1 MEFVTHR
8 REDGTFQPLKEHIEN
23 VGERAAQFAAAFDA
37 AEHGREAGLL
47 HDIGKYSSKGQKRQ
61 RDPEH
66 TAKVDH
72 SSAGAQEA
80 FRRKDPMAAFAVA
93 GHHGGLPDFGSRGDT
108 DGGTLCSRLN
118 KPLTGGDDPSAWKQE
133 IVLPS
138 SIPMPSWAV
147 NCQEGRVQALY
158 TRMLFSCLVDA
169 DFLDTEAALQG
180 RQPRGGY
187 ASLEELLQK
196 LQSHVAPWL
205 KEPKNELC
213 AKRSDILRRCLQG
226 GEEEKGLFTLTVPTG
241 GGKTVSS
248 LAFALT
254 HAVRH
259 GMKRVVYVIPYT
271 SIIEQN
277 AKVFA
282 EILGPENVLEHHS
295 QTELADEKG
304 DSETLEA
311 RRRRLA
317 CENWDAPVIVT
328 TAVQFFE
335 SLYAAKTSRCR
346 KLHNLAGS
354 VVIFDE
360 AQTLPVPFLK
370 PCISAIGE
378 LVRHYG
384 ATAVLCT
391 ATQPELGR
399 LFNELAPELSI
410 REIVPEPDELF
421 EFFRRVSFQR
431 EGQLSNEELAAR
443 LTETEQV
450 LCIVN
455 TRKRAREIFQL
466 LPEEG
471 RFHLSTLMTPQDRKR
486 VLDAVRER
494 LKERKPCRVV
504 STSLVEAGVDVDFP
518 AVWREVAGLDSI
530 LQAAG
535 RCNREGKRPAAESI
549 VHIFHADGNIPRM
562 LKLNVAA
569 AESVLADYE
578 DVNTRPAI
586 QAYFQQLLWAKGD
599 AALDEKRILESES
612 KFRFRQTDKDFH
624 LIDEN
629 TVTVYIPSKADP
641 KDIQALRDKQFSKG
655 LLRRLS
661 QSAVNLYKTEF
672 QKLMENGALEMFAE
686 DGYAILLNGKLY
698 SDECG
703 LEICPEGDECF
714 FA

>member
-93 GHHGGLPDFGSRGDT
+93 GHHGGLPDRGGKSAAD
-108 DGGTLCSRLN
+108 DGTLFARLN
-118 KPLTGGDDPSAWKQE
+118 KTLSGGDDPSAWKQE
-133 IVLPS
+133 IVLNGAPS
-138 SIPMPSWAV
+138 MPEWAEK
-147 NCQEGRVQALY
+147 CRDGRVQAMY

-169 DFLDTEAALQG
+169 DFLDTENALQG
-180 RQPRGGY
+180 PQPRGGY
-187 ASLEELLQK
+187 APLEALWEK
-196 LQSHVAPWL
+196 LQGRVAPWL
-205 KEPKNELC
+205 KEPKTELC
-213 AKRSDILRRCLQG
+213 AKRNDILRRCLQG

-248 LAFALT
+248 LAFALS

-259 GMKRVVYVIPYT
+259 GMERIIYVIPYT

-282 EILGPENVLEHHS
+282 EILGEENVLEHHS
-295 QTELADEKG
+295 QTELADETG
-304 DSETLEA
+304 DAETPEA

-370 PCISAIGE
+370 PCVSAIGE

-384 ATAVLCT
+384 TTAILCT

-410 REIVPEPDELF
+410 LEIAPEPDELF

-431 EGQLSNEELAAR
+431 EGQLANEELAAR
-443 LTETEQV
+443 MTETEQV

-549 VHIFHADGNIPRM
+549 VHIFHADGRIPRM

-586 QAYFQQLLWAKGD
+586 HAYFQQLLWAKGD

-686 DGYAILLNGKLY
+686 DGYAILLNPNMY

>member
-93 GHHGGLPDFGSRGDT
+93 GHHGGLPDMGGKSAAD
-108 DGGTLCSRLN
+108 DGTLFARLN
-118 KPLTGGDDPSAWKQE
+118 KTLSGGDDPSAWKQE
-133 IVLPS
+133 IVLNGAPS
-138 SIPMPSWAV
+138 MPEWAEK
-147 NCQEGRVQALY
+147 CRDGRVQALY

-169 DFLDTEAALQG
+169 DFLDTENALQG
-180 RQPRGGY
+180 PQPRGGY
-187 ASLEELLQK
+187 APLAALWEK
-196 LQSHVAPWL
+196 LQGHVAPWL
-205 KEPKNELC
+205 KEPKTELC
-213 AKRSDILRRCLQG
+213 AKRNDILRRCLQG

-304 DSETLEA
+304 DSETPDA

-335 SLYAAKTSRCR
+335 SLYASKTSRCR
-346 KLHNLAGS
+346 KLHHLANS
-354 VVIFDE
+354 VMIFDE

-378 LVRHYG
+378 LVRHYS
-384 ATAVLCT
+384 ATAILCT

-410 REIVPEPDELF
+410 QEIAPEPDELF

-431 EGQLSNEELAAR
+431 EEKLSNEELAAR

-535 RCNREGKRPAAESI
+535 RCNREGKKSAAESI

-599 AALDEKRILESES
+599 AALDEKNILQSES
-612 KFRFRQTDKDFH
+612 SFTFRKTAERFH
-624 LIDEN
+624 LIDAN
-629 TVTVYIPSKADP
+629 TVTIYIPAKADAA
-641 KDIQALRDKQFSKG
+641 DIQALRDGQFSKA

-661 QSAVNLYKTEF
+661 KGAVNLYAQECS
-672 QKLMENGALEMFAE
+672 KLADGGAVELHAD
-686 DGYAILLNGKLY
+686 DGYAILLNEKLY

-703 LEICPEGDECF
+703 LEISSEGGEGF

>member
-147 NCQEGRVQALY
+147 NCQEGRVQAMY

-169 DFLDTEAALQG
+169 DFLDTENALQG
-180 RQPRGGY
+180 PQPRGGY
-187 ASLEELLQK
+187 APLAALWEK
-196 LQSHVAPWL
+196 LQGRVASWL
-205 KEPKNELC
+205 KEPKTELC
-213 AKRSDILRRCLQG
+213 AKRNDILRRCLQG

-248 LAFALT
+248 LAFALS

-259 GMKRVVYVIPYT
+259 GMERIIYVIPYT

-304 DSETLEA
+304 DSETPDA

-378 LVRHYG
+378 LVRHYS
-384 ATAVLCT
+384 ATAILCT

-421 EFFRRVSFQR
+421 EFFRRVSFQQ
-431 EGQLSNEELAAR
+431 EGQLANEELAAR
-443 LTETEQV
+443 MTETEQV

-549 VHIFHADGNIPRM
+549 VHIFHADGRIPRM

-586 QAYFQQLLWAKGD
+586 HAYFQTLLWAKGD
-599 AALDEKRILESES
+599 AALDEKNILQSES
-612 KFRFRQTDKDFH
+612 SFTFRETAERFH
-624 LIDEN
+624 LIDAN
-629 TVTVYIPSKADP
+629 TVTIYIPAKADAA
-641 KDIQALRDKQFSKG
+641 DIQALRDGQFSKA

-661 QSAVNLYKTEF
+661 RGAVNLYAQECS
-672 QKLMENGALEMFAE
+672 KLAE
-686 DGYAILLNGKLY
+686 GGVVELHTDDGYAILLNGKLY

>member
-23 VGERAAQFAAAFDA
+23 VGERAAQFAAAFGA
-37 AEHGREAGLL
+37 EEHGREAGLL

-80 FRRKDPMAAFAVA
+80 RRRGDPMAAFAVA
-93 GHHGGLPDFGSRGDT
+93 GHHGGLPDRGGKSAAD
-108 DGGTLCSRLN
+108 DGTLFARLN
-118 KPLTGGDDPSAWKQE
+118 KTLSGGDNPSAWKQE

-205 KEPKNELC
+205 KKPKNELC
-213 AKRSDILRRCLQG
+213 AKRSAILQSCLQG
-226 GEEEKGLFTLTVPTG
+226 GEREEGLYTLTVPTG

-370 PCISAIGE
+370 PCVSAIGE

-384 ATAVLCT
+384 VTAVLCT

-410 REIVPEPDELF
+410 REIAPEPDELF

-535 RCNREGKRPAAESI
+535 RCNREGKKSAAESS

-586 QAYFQQLLWAKGD
+586 HAYFQTLLWAKGD

-612 KFRFRQTDKDFH
+612 AFMFRNTAEKFH
-624 LIDEN
+624 LIDKK
-629 TVTVYIPSKADP
+629 TLTIYIPSKADSG
-641 KDIQALRDKQFSKG
+641 DIQALRDKQFSKG

-661 QSAVNLYKTEF
+661 QSAVNLYDTEC
-672 QKLMENGALEMFAE
+672 QKLMENGALEMDAE
-686 DGYAILLNGKLY
+686 DGYAILLNPNMY

>member
-23 VGERAAQFAAAFDA
+23 VGERAAQFAAAFGA
-37 AEHGREAGLL
+37 EEHGRQAGLF
-47 HDIGKYSSKGQKRQ
+47 HDIGKYSPKGQKRQ

-80 FRRKDPMAAFAVA
+80 RRRGDPMAAFAVA

-133 IVLPS
+133 IVLNGAPS
-138 SIPMPSWAV
+138 MPEWAEK
-147 NCQEGRVQALY
+147 CRDGRVQAMY

-169 DFLDTEAALQG
+169 DFLDTENALQG
-180 RQPRGGY
+180 PQPRGGY
-187 ASLEELLQK
+187 APLAALWEK
-196 LQSHVAPWL
+196 LQGHVAPWL
-205 KEPKNELC
+205 KEPKTELC
-213 AKRSDILRRCLQG
+213 AKRNDILRRCLQG

-248 LAFALT
+248 LAFALS

-259 GMKRVVYVIPYT
+259 GMERIIYVIPYT

-282 EILGPENVLEHHS
+282 EILGEENVLEHHS
-295 QTELADEKG
+295 QTELADETG
-304 DSETLEA
+304 DAETPEA

-335 SLYAAKTSRCR
+335 SLYASKTSRCR
-346 KLHNLAGS
+346 KLHHLANS
-354 VVIFDE
+354 VMIFDE

-378 LVRHYG
+378 LVRHYS
-384 ATAVLCT
+384 ATAILCT

-410 REIVPEPDELF
+410 QEIAPEPDELF

-431 EGQLSNEELAAR
+431 EEKLSNEELAAR

-504 STSLVEAGVDVDFP
+504 ATSLVEAGVDVDFP

-535 RCNREGKRPAAESI
+535 RCNREGKKSAAESI
-549 VHIFHADGNIPRM
+549 VHIFHADGRIPRM

-569 AESVLADYE
+569 AESVLVDYE

-586 QAYFQQLLWAKGD
+586 HAYFQTLLWAKGD
-599 AALDEKRILESES
+599 AALDEKNILQSES
-612 KFRFRQTDKDFH
+612 SFAFRRTAEQFH
-624 LIDEN
+624 LIDAN
-629 TVTVYIPSKADP
+629 TVTIYIPAKADAA
-641 KDIQALRDKQFSKG
+641 DIQALRDGQFSKA

-661 QSAVNLYKTEF
+661 RGAVNLYAQECS
-672 QKLMENGALEMFAE
+672 KLAEGGAVELHAD
-686 DGYAILLNGKLY
+686 DGYAILLNEKLY

-703 LEICPEGDECF
+703 LEISSEGGEGF

>member
-66 TAKVDH
+66 TSKVDH

-180 RQPRGGY
+180 QQPRSGY

-205 KEPKNELC
+205 KKPKNELC
-213 AKRSDILRRCLQG
+213 AKRSTILRSCLQG
-226 GEEEKGLFTLTVPTG
+226 GEREKGLYTLTVPTG

-259 GMKRVVYVIPYT
+259 DMKRVVYVIPYT

-370 PCISAIGE
+370 PCVSAIGE

-384 ATAVLCT
+384 VTAVLCT

-410 REIVPEPDELF
+410 REIAPEPDELF

-431 EGQLSNEELAAR
+431 DGQLSNEELAAR

-494 LKERKPCRVV
+494 LKESKPCRVV

-518 AVWREVAGLDSI
+518 TVWREVAGLDSI

-549 VHIFHADGNIPRM
+549 VHIFHADGRIPRM

-586 QAYFQQLLWAKGD
+586 HAYFQTLLWAKGD

-629 TVTVYIPSKADP
+629 TVTVYIPSKADSG
-641 KDIQALRDKQFSKG
+641 DIQALRDKQFSKG

-661 QSAVNLYKTEF
+661 QSAVNLYDTEC
-672 QKLMENGALEMFAE
+672 QKLMENGALEMDTE
-686 DGYAILLNGKLY
+686 DGYAILLNPKMY

>member
-1 MEFVTHR
+1 M
-8 REDGTFQPLKEHIEN
+8 
-23 VGERAAQFAAAFDA
+23 
-37 AEHGREAGLL
+37 
-47 HDIGKYSSKGQKRQ
+47 
-61 RDPEH
+61 
-66 TAKVDH
+66 
-72 SSAGAQEA
+72 
-80 FRRKDPMAAFAVA
+80 
-93 GHHGGLPDFGSRGDT
+93 
-108 DGGTLCSRLN
+108 
-118 KPLTGGDDPSAWKQE
+118 
-133 IVLPS
+133 
-138 SIPMPSWAV
+138 
-147 NCQEGRVQALY
+147 
-158 TRMLFSCLVDA
+158 
-169 DFLDTEAALQG
+169 
-180 RQPRGGY
+180 
-187 ASLEELLQK
+187 
-196 LQSHVAPWL
+196 
-205 KEPKNELC
+205 
-213 AKRSDILRRCLQG
+213 
-226 GEEEKGLFTLTVPTG
+226 
-241 GGKTVSS
+241 
-248 LAFALT
+248 T

-304 DSETLEA
+304 DSETPDA

-370 PCISAIGE
+370 PCVSAIGE

-384 ATAVLCT
+384 VTAVLCT

-410 REIVPEPDELF
+410 REIAPEPDELF
-421 EFFRRVSFQR
+421 EFFRRVSFQQ
-431 EGQLSNEELAAR
+431 EGELTNEELAAR
-443 LTETEQV
+443 LTETEQA

-549 VHIFHADGNIPRM
+549 VHIFHADGRIPRM

-586 QAYFQQLLWAKGD
+586 HAYFQTLLWAKGD
-599 AALDEKRILESES
+599 AALDEKNILQSES
-612 KFRFRQTDKDFH
+612 SFTFRETAERFH
-624 LIDEN
+624 LIDAN
-629 TVTVYIPSKADP
+629 TVTIYIPAKADAA
-641 KDIQALRDKQFSKG
+641 DIQALRDGQFGKA

-661 QSAVNLYKTEF
+661 RGAVNLYAQECS
-672 QKLMENGALEMFAE
+672 KLAE
-686 DGYAILLNGKLY
+686 GGVVELHADDGYAILLNEKLY

-703 LEICPEGDECF
+703 LEISSEGGEGF

>member
-23 VGERAAQFAAAFDA
+23 VGERAAQFAAAFGA
-37 AEHGREAGLL
+37 AEHGRQAGLL
-47 HDIGKYSSKGQKRQ
+47 HDIGKYSPKGQKRQ

-93 GHHGGLPDFGSRGDT
+93 GHHGGMPDRGGKSAAD
-108 DGGTLCSRLN
+108 DGTLFARLN
-118 KPLTGGDDPSAWKQE
+118 KTLSGGDDPSAWKQE
-133 IVLPS
+133 IVLNGAPS
-138 SIPMPSWAV
+138 MPEWAEK
-147 NCQEGRVQALY
+147 CRDGRVQAMY

-169 DFLDTEAALQG
+169 DFLDTENALQG
-180 RQPRGGY
+180 PQPRGGY

-304 DSETLEA
+304 DSETPDA

-335 SLYAAKTSRCR
+335 SLYASKTSRCR
-346 KLHNLAGS
+346 KLHHLANS
-354 VVIFDE
+354 VMIFDE
-360 AQTLPVPFLK
+360 AQTLPVPYLK

-384 ATAVLCT
+384 ATVVLCT

-410 REIVPEPDELF
+410 REIAPEPDELF
-421 EFFRRVSFQR
+421 EFFRRVSFQQ

-455 TRKRAREIFQL
+455 TRKRAREVFQL

-486 VLDAVRER
+486 VLAVIKKR
-494 LKERKPCRVV
+494 LEDEKTCRVV
-504 STSLVEAGVDVDFP
+504 ATSLVEAGVDVDFP
-518 AVWREVAGLDSI
+518 TVWREVAGLDSI

-535 RCNREGKRPAAESI
+535 RCNREGKRPAAESR

-586 QAYFQQLLWAKGD
+586 HAYFQTLLWAKGD
-599 AALDEKRILESES
+599 AALDEKNILQSES
-612 KFRFRQTDKDFH
+612 SFAFRRTAEQFH
-624 LIDEN
+624 LIDAN
-629 TVTVYIPSKADP
+629 TVTIYIPAKADAA
-641 KDIQALRDKQFSKG
+641 DIQALRDGQFSKA

-661 QSAVNLYKTEF
+661 RGAVNLYAQECS
-672 QKLMENGALEMFAE
+672 KLAEGGAVELHAD
-686 DGYAILLNGKLY
+686 DGYAILLNEKLY

-703 LEICPEGDECF
+703 LEISSEGGEGF

>member
-1 MEFVTHR
+1 M
-8 REDGTFQPLKEHIEN
+8 
-23 VGERAAQFAAAFDA
+23 
-37 AEHGREAGLL
+37 
-47 HDIGKYSSKGQKRQ
+47 GKYSQNGQKRQ

-93 GHHGGLPDFGSRGDT
+93 GHHGGLPNMGGKGDLDT
-108 DGGTLCSRLN
+108 GTLMARLH
-118 KPLTGGDDPSAWKQE
+118 KPLTGGDDPSAWKRE
-133 IVLPS
+133 IVLPDRIS
-138 SIPMPSWAV
+138 MPQWAV
-147 NCQEGRVQALY
+147 QCREGRVQALY

-169 DFLDTEAALQG
+169 DFLDTETALQG
-180 RQPRGGY
+180 QQPRGGY
-187 ASLEELLQK
+187 ASLGELLQK

-205 KEPKNELC
+205 KKPKNELC
-213 AKRSDILRRCLQG
+213 AKRSAILRSCLQG
-226 GEEEKGLFTLTVPTG
+226 GEREKGLYTLTVPTG

-254 HAVRH
+254 HAVCH

-282 EILGPENVLEHHS
+282 EILGEENVLEHHS

-304 DSETLEA
+304 DSETPDA

-335 SLYAAKTSRCR
+335 SLYASKTSRCR
-346 KLHNLAGS
+346 KLHHLANS
-354 VVIFDE
+354 VMIFDE

-384 ATAVLCT
+384 ATVVLCT

-410 REIVPEPDELF
+410 REIAPEPDELF

-549 VHIFHADGNIPRM
+549 VHIFHADGRIPRM

-586 QAYFQQLLWAKGD
+586 HAYFQTLLWAKGD
-599 AALDEKRILESES
+599 AALDEKNILQSES
-612 KFRFRQTDKDFH
+612 AFTFRNTAEKFH

-629 TVTVYIPSKADP
+629 TITVYIPSKADSG
-641 KDIQALRDKQFSKG
+641 DIQALRDKQFSKG

-661 QSAVNLYKTEF
+661 QSAVNLYDTEC

-686 DGYAILLNGKLY
+686 DGYAILLNPNMY

>member
-8 REDGTFQPLKEHIEN
+8 REDGTFQPLQEHIEN
-23 VGERAAQFAAAFDA
+23 VGERAAQFAAAFGA

-93 GHHGGLPDFGSRGDT
+93 GHHGGLPDMGGKSAAD
-108 DGGTLCSRLN
+108 DGTLFARLN
-118 KPLTGGDDPSAWKQE
+118 KTLSGGDDPSAWKQE
-133 IVLPS
+133 IVLNGAPS
-138 SIPMPSWAV
+138 MPEWAEK
-147 NCQEGRVQALY
+147 CRDGRVQALY

-169 DFLDTEAALQG
+169 DFLDTENALQG
-180 RQPRGGY
+180 PQPRGGY
-187 ASLEELLQK
+187 APLAALWEK
-196 LQSHVAPWL
+196 LQGHVAPWL
-205 KEPKNELC
+205 KEPKTELC
-213 AKRSDILRRCLQG
+213 AKRNDILRRCLQG

-248 LAFALT
+248 LAFALS

-259 GMKRVVYVIPYT
+259 GMERIIYVIPYT

-282 EILGPENVLEHHS
+282 EILGEENVLEHHS
-295 QTELADEKG
+295 QTELADETG
-304 DSETLEA
+304 DAETPEA

-335 SLYAAKTSRCR
+335 SLYASKTSRCR
-346 KLHNLAGS
+346 KLHHLANS
-354 VVIFDE
+354 VMIFDE

-384 ATAVLCT
+384 ATVVLCT

-410 REIVPEPDELF
+410 REIAPEPDELF

-535 RCNREGKRPAAESI
+535 RCNREGKKSAAESI
-549 VHIFHADGNIPRM
+549 VHIFHADGRIPRM

-586 QAYFQQLLWAKGD
+586 HAYFQTLLWAKGD
-599 AALDEKRILESES
+599 AALDEKNILQSES
-612 KFRFRQTDKDFH
+612 SFTFRETAERFH
-624 LIDEN
+624 LIDAN
-629 TVTVYIPSKADP
+629 TVTIYIPAKADAA
-641 KDIQALRDKQFSKG
+641 DIQALRDGQFSRA

-661 QSAVNLYKTEF
+661 KGAVNLYDTECS
-672 QKLMENGALEMFAE
+672 KLAEGGVLELHTD

>member
-37 AEHGREAGLL
+37 VEHGREAGLL

-93 GHHGGLPDFGSRGDT
+93 GHHGGLPDRGGKSAAD
-108 DGGTLCSRLN
+108 DGTLFARLN
-118 KPLTGGDDPSAWKQE
+118 KTLSGGDDPSAWKQE
-133 IVLPS
+133 IVLNGAPS
-138 SIPMPSWAV
+138 MPEWAEK
-147 NCQEGRVQALY
+147 CRDGRVQALY

-196 LQSHVAPWL
+196 LQSDVAPWL
-205 KEPKNELC
+205 KEPKTELC
-213 AKRSDILRRCLQG
+213 AKRSAILQSCLQG
-226 GEEEKGLFTLTVPTG
+226 GEREEGLYTLTVPTG

-259 GMKRVVYVIPYT
+259 DMKRVVYVIPYT

-277 AKVFA
+277 AKGFA

-304 DSETLEA
+304 DSETPEA

-335 SLYAAKTSRCR
+335 SLYASKTSRCR
-346 KLHNLAGS
+346 KLHNLADS

-370 PCISAIGE
+370 PCVSAIGE

-384 ATAVLCT
+384 TTAILCT

-410 REIVPEPDELF
+410 REIAPKPDELF
-421 EFFRRVSFQR
+421 DFFRRVSFQQ
-431 EGQLSNEELAAR
+431 EGQLANEELAAR
-443 LTETEQV
+443 MTETERV

-549 VHIFHADGNIPRM
+549 VHIFHADGRIPRM

-586 QAYFQQLLWAKGD
+586 HAYFQQLLWAKGD
-599 AALDEKRILESES
+599 AALDEKNILQSES
-612 KFRFRQTDKDFH
+612 SFTFRETAERFH
-624 LIDEN
+624 LIDAN
-629 TVTVYIPSKADP
+629 TVTIYIPAKADAA
-641 KDIQALRDKQFSKG
+641 DIQALRDGQFSKA

-661 QSAVNLYKTEF
+661 KGAVNLYDTECS
-672 QKLMENGALEMFAE
+672 KLAEGGALELHTD

>member
-37 AEHGREAGLL
+37 AEHGRQAGLL

-93 GHHGGLPDFGSRGDT
+93 GHHGGLPDMGGKSAAD
-108 DGGTLCSRLN
+108 DGTLFARLN
-118 KPLTGGDDPSAWKQE
+118 KTLSGGDDPSAWKQE

-248 LAFALT
+248 LAFALS

-259 GMKRVVYVIPYT
+259 GMERSIYVIPYT

-282 EILGPENVLEHHS
+282 EILGEENVLEHHS

-304 DSETLEA
+304 DAETPEA

-335 SLYAAKTSRCR
+335 SLYASKTSRCR
-346 KLHNLAGS
+346 KLHNLADS

-360 AQTLPVPFLK
+360 VQTLPVPFLK

-384 ATAVLCT
+384 ATAILCT

-410 REIVPEPDELF
+410 REIAPEPDELF

-431 EGQLSNEELAAR
+431 EEKLSNEELAAR

-549 VHIFHADGNIPRM
+549 VHIFHADGRIPRM

-586 QAYFQQLLWAKGD
+586 HAYFQTLLWAKGD

-612 KFRFRQTDKDFH
+612 AFTFRNTAEKFH

-629 TVTVYIPSKADP
+629 TVTVYIPSKADSG
-641 KDIQALRDKQFSKG
+641 DIQALRDKQFSKG

-661 QSAVNLYKTEF
+661 QSAVNLYDTEC
-672 QKLMENGALEMFAE
+672 QKLMENGALEMDIE
-686 DGYAILLNGKLY
+686 DGYAILLNPNMY

>member
-80 FRRKDPMAAFAVA
+80 FRRKDPMAAFAVE

-169 DFLDTEAALQG
+169 DFLDTENALQG
-180 RQPRGGY
+180 PQPRGGY
-187 ASLEELLQK
+187 APLEALWEK
-196 LQSHVAPWL
+196 LQGRVAPWL
-205 KEPKNELC
+205 KEPKTELC
-213 AKRSDILRRCLQG
+213 AKRNDILRRCLQG
-226 GEEEKGLFTLTVPTG
+226 GEAEKGLFTLTVPTG

-295 QTELADEKG
+295 QTELADETG
-304 DSETLEA
+304 DSETPEA

-346 KLHNLAGS
+346 KLHNLADG

-384 ATAVLCT
+384 VTAVLCT

-410 REIVPEPDELF
+410 REIAPEPDELF

-549 VHIFHADGNIPRM
+549 VHIFHADGRIPRM

-586 QAYFQQLLWAKGD
+586 QAYFQTLLWAKGD
-599 AALDEKRILESES
+599 AALDEKNILQSES
-612 KFRFRQTDKDFH
+612 SFAFRRTAEQFH
-624 LIDEN
+624 LINEN
-629 TVTVYIPSKADP
+629 TTTVYIPAKADA
-641 KDIQALRDKQFSKG
+641 KDIQTLRDGQFSRA

-661 QSAVNLYKTEF
+661 KGAVNLYAQECS
-672 QKLMENGALEMFAE
+672 KLAEGGAVELHAD
-686 DGYAILLNGKLY
+686 DGYAILLNEKLY

-703 LEICPEGDECF
+703 LKICPEGDECF

>member
-93 GHHGGLPDFGSRGDT
+93 GHHGGLPDMGGKSAAD
-108 DGGTLCSRLN
+108 DGTLFARLN
-118 KPLTGGDDPSAWKQE
+118 KTLSGGDDPSAWKQE
-133 IVLPS
+133 IVLNGAPS
-138 SIPMPSWAV
+138 MPEWAEK
-147 NCQEGRVQALY
+147 CRDGRVQAMY

-180 RQPRGGY
+180 PQPRGGY
-187 ASLEELLQK
+187 APLEALWEK
-196 LQSHVAPWL
+196 LQGHVAPWL
-205 KEPKNELC
+205 KEPKTELC
-213 AKRSDILRRCLQG
+213 AKRNDILRRCLQG
-226 GEEEKGLFTLTVPTG
+226 GEAEKGLFTLTVPTG

-248 LAFALT
+248 LAFALS

-259 GMKRVVYVIPYT
+259 GMERIIYVIPYT

-282 EILGPENVLEHHS
+282 EILGEENVLEHHS
-295 QTELADEKG
+295 QTELADETG
-304 DSETLEA
+304 DAETPEA

-335 SLYAAKTSRCR
+335 SLYASKTSRCR
-346 KLHNLAGS
+346 KLHNLADS

-360 AQTLPVPFLK
+360 VQTLPVPFLK

-384 ATAVLCT
+384 ATAILCT

-410 REIVPEPDELF
+410 REIAPEPDELF

-431 EGQLSNEELAAR
+431 EGQLSNEELTAR

-486 VLDAVRER
+486 VLAVIKKR
-494 LKERKPCRVV
+494 LEDEKTCRVV
-504 STSLVEAGVDVDFP
+504 ATSLVEAGVDVDFP

-535 RCNREGKRPAAESI
+535 RCNREGKKSAAESI

-586 QAYFQQLLWAKGD
+586 HAYFHTLLWAKGD
-599 AALDEKRILESES
+599 AALDEKNILQSES
-612 KFRFRQTDKDFH
+612 SFAFRRTAEQFH
-624 LIDEN
+624 LINEN
-629 TVTVYIPSKADP
+629 TTTVYIPAKADA
-641 KDIQALRDKQFSKG
+641 KDIQTLRDGQFSRA

-661 QSAVNLYKTEF
+661 KGAVNLYAQECS
-672 QKLMENGALEMFAE
+672 KLAEGGAVELHAD
-686 DGYAILLNGKLY
+686 DGYAILLNEKLY

-703 LEICPEGDECF
+703 LEISSEGGEGF

>member
-93 GHHGGLPDFGSRGDT
+93 GHHGGLPDMGGKSAAD
-108 DGGTLCSRLN
+108 DGTLFARLN
-118 KPLTGGDDPSAWKQE
+118 KTLSGGDDPSAWKQE
-133 IVLPS
+133 IVLNGAPS
-138 SIPMPSWAV
+138 MPEWAEK
-147 NCQEGRVQALY
+147 CRDGRVQAMY

-180 RQPRGGY
+180 PQPRGGY
-187 ASLEELLQK
+187 APLEALWEK
-196 LQSHVAPWL
+196 LQGHVAPWL
-205 KEPKNELC
+205 KEPKTELC
-213 AKRSDILRRCLQG
+213 AKRNDILRRCLQG
-226 GEEEKGLFTLTVPTG
+226 GEAEKGLFTLTVPTG

-248 LAFALT
+248 LAFALS

-259 GMKRVVYVIPYT
+259 GMERIIYVIPYT

-282 EILGPENVLEHHS
+282 EILGEENVLEHHS
-295 QTELADEKG
+295 QTELADETG
-304 DSETLEA
+304 DAETPEA

-335 SLYAAKTSRCR
+335 SLYASKTSRCR
-346 KLHNLAGS
+346 KLHNLADS

-360 AQTLPVPFLK
+360 VQTLPVPFLK

-384 ATAVLCT
+384 ATAILCT

-410 REIVPEPDELF
+410 REIAPEPDELF

-431 EGQLSNEELAAR
+431 EGQLSNEELTAR

-486 VLDAVRER
+486 VLAVIKKR
-494 LKERKPCRVV
+494 LEDEKTCRVV
-504 STSLVEAGVDVDFP
+504 ATSLVEAGVDVDFP

-535 RCNREGKRPAAESI
+535 RCNREGKKSAAESI

-586 QAYFQQLLWAKGD
+586 HAYFHTLLWAKGD
-599 AALDEKRILESES
+599 AALDEKNILQSES
-612 KFRFRQTDKDFH
+612 SFAFRRTAEQFH
-624 LIDEN
+624 LINEN
-629 TVTVYIPSKADP
+629 TTTVYIPAKADA
-641 KDIQALRDKQFSKG
+641 KDIQTLRDGQFSRA

-661 QSAVNLYKTEF
+661 KGAVNLYAQECS
-672 QKLMENGALEMFAE
+672 KLAEGGAVELHAD
-686 DGYAILLNGKLY
+686 DGYAILLNEKLY

-703 LEICPEGDECF
+703 LEIGSEGGEGF

>member
-8 REDGTFQPLKEHIEN
+8 REDGTFQPLQEHIEN
-23 VGERAAQFAAAFDA
+23 VGERAAQFAAAFGA
-37 AEHGREAGLL
+37 AEHGRQAGLL
-47 HDIGKYSSKGQKRQ
+47 HDIGKYSPKGQKRQ

-80 FRRKDPMAAFAVA
+80 RRRGDPMAAFAVA
-93 GHHGGLPDFGSRGDT
+93 GHHGGLPNMGGKGDLDT
-108 DGGTLCSRLN
+108 GTLMARLH
-118 KPLTGGDDPSAWKQE
+118 KPLTGGDDPSAWKRE
-133 IVLPS
+133 IVLPDRIS
-138 SIPMPSWAV
+138 MPQWAV
-147 NCQEGRVQALY
+147 QCREGRVQALY

-180 RQPRGGY
+180 QQPRGGY

-196 LQSHVAPWL
+196 IQAHAAPWL

-213 AKRSDILRRCLQG
+213 AKRSAILRSCLQG
-226 GEEEKGLFTLTVPTG
+226 GEREKGLYTLTVPTG

-254 HAVRH
+254 HAVCH

-304 DSETLEA
+304 DSETPDA

-346 KLHNLAGS
+346 KLHNLADS

-384 ATAVLCT
+384 VTAVLCT

-410 REIVPEPDELF
+410 REIAPEPDELF

-535 RCNREGKRPAAESI
+535 RCNREGKKSAAESS

-586 QAYFQQLLWAKGD
+586 HAYFQTLLWAKGD

-612 KFRFRQTDKDFH
+612 AFTFRNTAEKFH

-629 TVTVYIPSKADP
+629 TITIYIPSKADSG
-641 KDIQALRDKQFSKG
+641 DIQALREKQFSKG

-661 QSAVNLYKTEF
+661 QSAVNLYDTEC
-672 QKLMENGALEMFAE
+672 QKLMENGALEMDTE
-686 DGYAILLNGKLY
+686 DGYAILLNPKMY

>member
-205 KEPKNELC
+205 KKPKNELC
-213 AKRSDILRRCLQG
+213 AKRSAILQSCLQG
-226 GEEEKGLFTLTVPTG
+226 GEREEGLYTLTVPTG

-259 GMKRVVYVIPYT
+259 DMKRVVYVIPYT

-335 SLYAAKTSRCR
+335 SLYASKTSRCR
-346 KLHNLAGS
+346 KLHHLANS
-354 VVIFDE
+354 VMIFDE

-378 LVRHYG
+378 LVRHYS
-384 ATAVLCT
+384 ATAILCT

-410 REIVPEPDELF
+410 REIAPKPDELF
-421 EFFRRVSFQR
+421 DFFRRVSFQQ
-431 EGQLSNEELAAR
+431 EGERTNEELAAR
-443 LTETEQV
+443 LTETEQA

-455 TRKRAREIFQL
+455 TRKRAREVFRL

-549 VHIFHADGNIPRM
+549 VHIFHADGRIPRM

-586 QAYFQQLLWAKGD
+586 HAYFQTLLWAKGD
-599 AALDEKRILESES
+599 AALDEKNILQSES
-612 KFRFRQTDKDFH
+612 SFTFRETAERFH
-624 LIDEN
+624 LIDAN
-629 TVTVYIPSKADP
+629 TVTIYIPAKADAA
-641 KDIQALRDKQFSKG
+641 DIQALRDGQFSKA

-661 QSAVNLYKTEF
+661 KGAVNLYDTECS
-672 QKLMENGALEMFAE
+672 KLAEGGALELHTD

>member
-169 DFLDTEAALQG
+169 DFLDTENALQG
-180 RQPRGGY
+180 PQPRGGY
-187 ASLEELLQK
+187 APLAALWEK
-196 LQSHVAPWL
+196 LQGHVAPWL

-248 LAFALT
+248 LAFALS

-259 GMKRVVYVIPYT
+259 GMERIIYVIPYT

-282 EILGPENVLEHHS
+282 EILGEENVLEHHS

-304 DSETLEA
+304 DSETPDA

-346 KLHNLAGS
+346 KLHNLADG

-378 LVRHYG
+378 LVRHYS

-410 REIVPEPDELF
+410 REIAPEPDELF

-535 RCNREGKRPAAESI
+535 RCNREGKKSAAESI
-549 VHIFHADGNIPRM
+549 VHVFRSDGKIPSM
-562 LKLNVAA
+562 IKTNVAA
-569 AESVLADYE
+569 AESVLHQFE
-578 DVNTRPAI
+578 EINTRPAI
-586 QAYFQQLLWAKGD
+586 HAYFQQLLWAKGD
-599 AALDEKRILESES
+599 AALDEKNILQSES
-612 KFRFRQTDKDFH
+612 AFTFRNTAEKFH

-629 TVTVYIPSKADP
+629 TVTVYIPSKADSG
-641 KDIQALRDKQFSKG
+641 DIQALRDKQFSKG

-661 QSAVNLYKTEF
+661 QSAVNLYDTEC

-686 DGYAILLNGKLY
+686 DGYAILLNPNMY

>member
-72 SSAGAQEA
+72 SSAGAQKA

-93 GHHGGLPDFGSRGDT
+93 GHHGGLPDMGGKSAAD
-108 DGGTLCSRLN
+108 DGTLFARLN
-118 KPLTGGDDPSAWKQE
+118 KTLSGGDDPSAWKQE
-133 IVLPS
+133 IVLNGAPS
-138 SIPMPSWAV
+138 MPEWAEK
-147 NCQEGRVQALY
+147 CRDGRVQAMY

-169 DFLDTEAALQG
+169 DFLDTENALQG
-180 RQPRGGY
+180 PQPRGGY
-187 ASLEELLQK
+187 APLAALWEK
-196 LQSHVAPWL
+196 LQGHVAPWL
-205 KEPKNELC
+205 KEPKTELC
-213 AKRSDILRRCLQG
+213 AKRNDILRRCLQG

-248 LAFALT
+248 LAFALS

-259 GMKRVVYVIPYT
+259 GMERIIYVIPYT

-282 EILGPENVLEHHS
+282 EILGEENVLEHHS
-295 QTELADEKG
+295 QTELADETG
-304 DSETLEA
+304 DAETPEA

-346 KLHNLAGS
+346 KLHHLANS
-354 VVIFDE
+354 VMIFDE

-370 PCISAIGE
+370 PCVSAIGE
-378 LVRHYG
+378 LVRHYS
-384 ATAVLCT
+384 ATVVLCT

-410 REIVPEPDELF
+410 REIAPEPDELF

-586 QAYFQQLLWAKGD
+586 HAYFQTLLWAKGD

-661 QSAVNLYKTEF
+661 QSAVNLYDTEC

-686 DGYAILLNGKLY
+686 DGYAILLNPNMY

>member
-80 FRRKDPMAAFAVA
+80 FRRKDPIAAFAVA

-180 RQPRGGY
+180 PQPRGGY
-187 ASLEELLQK
+187 APLAALWEK
-196 LQSHVAPWL
+196 LQGRVASWL
-205 KEPKNELC
+205 KEPKTELC
-213 AKRSDILRRCLQG
+213 AKRNDILRRCLQG

-248 LAFALT
+248 LAFALS

-259 GMKRVVYVIPYT
+259 GMERIIYVIPYT

-282 EILGPENVLEHHS
+282 EILGEENVLEHHS
-295 QTELADEKG
+295 QTELADETG
-304 DSETLEA
+304 DAETPEA

-346 KLHNLAGS
+346 KLHNLADG

-370 PCISAIGE
+370 PCVSAIGE

-384 ATAVLCT
+384 VTAVLCT

-410 REIVPEPDELF
+410 REIAPEPDELF

-431 EGQLSNEELAAR
+431 EGQLANEELAAR
-443 LTETEQV
+443 MTETEQV

-599 AALDEKRILESES
+599 AALDEKNILQSES
-612 KFRFRQTDKDFH
+612 AFTFRNTAEKFH

-629 TVTVYIPSKADP
+629 TVTVYIPSKADSG
-641 KDIQALRDKQFSKG
+641 DIQALRDKQFSKG

-661 QSAVNLYKTEF
+661 QSAVNLYDTEC

-686 DGYAILLNGKLY
+686 DGYAILLNPNMY

>member
-93 GHHGGLPDFGSRGDT
+93 GHHGGLPNMGGKGDLDT
-108 DGGTLCSRLN
+108 GTLMARLH
-118 KPLTGGDDPSAWKQE
+118 KPLTGGDDPSAWKRE
-133 IVLPS
+133 IVLPDRIS
-138 SIPMPSWAV
+138 MPQWAV
-147 NCQEGRVQALY
+147 QCREGRVQALY

-180 RQPRGGY
+180 QQPRGGY

-196 LQSHVAPWL
+196 IQAHAAPWL

-213 AKRSDILRRCLQG
+213 AKRSAILRSCLQG
-226 GEEEKGLFTLTVPTG
+226 GEREKGLYTLTVPTG

-254 HAVRH
+254 HAVCH

-304 DSETLEA
+304 DSETPDA

-346 KLHNLAGS
+346 KLHHLADS

-384 ATAVLCT
+384 VTAVLCT

-410 REIVPEPDELF
+410 REIAPEPDELF

-535 RCNREGKRPAAESI
+535 RCNREGKKSAAESS

-586 QAYFQQLLWAKGD
+586 HAYFQTLLWAKGD

-612 KFRFRQTDKDFH
+612 AFTFRNTAEKFH

-629 TVTVYIPSKADP
+629 TITIYIPSKADSG
-641 KDIQALRDKQFSKG
+641 DIQALREKQFSKG

-661 QSAVNLYKTEF
+661 QSAVNLYDTEC
-672 QKLMENGALEMFAE
+672 QKLMENGALEMDTE
-686 DGYAILLNGKLY
+686 DGHAILLNPKMY

>member
-37 AEHGREAGLL
+37 AEHGRQLGLL
-47 HDIGKYSSKGQKRQ
+47 HDIGKYSPKGQKRQ

-93 GHHGGLPDFGSRGDT
+93 GHHGGLPDRGGKSAAD
-108 DGGTLCSRLN
+108 DGTLFARLN
-118 KPLTGGDDPSAWKQE
+118 KTLSGGDDPSAWKQE
-133 IVLPS
+133 IVLNGAPS
-138 SIPMPSWAV
+138 MPEWAEK
-147 NCQEGRVQALY
+147 CRDGRVQALY

-196 LQSHVAPWL
+196 LQSDVAPWL
-205 KEPKNELC
+205 KEPKTELC
-213 AKRSDILRRCLQG
+213 AKRSAILQSCLQG
-226 GEEEKGLFTLTVPTG
+226 GEREEGLYTLTVPTG

-259 GMKRVVYVIPYT
+259 DMKRVVYVIPYT

-346 KLHNLAGS
+346 KLHHLAGS

-370 PCISAIGE
+370 PCVSAIGE

-384 ATAVLCT
+384 VTAVLCT

-410 REIVPEPDELF
+410 REIAPEPDELF

-535 RCNREGKRPAAESI
+535 RCNREGKKSAAESR

-586 QAYFQQLLWAKGD
+586 HAYFQTLLWAKGD
-599 AALDEKRILESES
+599 AALDEKNILQSES
-612 KFRFRQTDKDFH
+612 SFTFRETAERFH
-624 LIDEN
+624 LIDAN
-629 TVTVYIPSKADP
+629 TVTIYIPAKADAA
-641 KDIQALRDKQFSKG
+641 DIQALRDGQFSKA

-661 QSAVNLYKTEF
+661 QSAVNLYDTEC

-686 DGYAILLNGKLY
+686 DGYAILLNPNMY

>member
-23 VGERAAQFAAAFDA
+23 VGERAAQFAAAFGA
-37 AEHGREAGLL
+37 AEHGRQAGLL
-47 HDIGKYSSKGQKRQ
+47 HDIGKYSPKGQKRQ

-93 GHHGGLPDFGSRGDT
+93 GHHGGLPDRGGKSAAD
-108 DGGTLCSRLN
+108 DGTLFARLN
-118 KPLTGGDDPSAWKQE
+118 KTLSGGDDPSAWKQE
-133 IVLPS
+133 IVLNGAPS
-138 SIPMPSWAV
+138 MPEWAEK
-147 NCQEGRVQALY
+147 CRDGRVQAMY

-169 DFLDTEAALQG
+169 DFLDTENALQG
-180 RQPRGGY
+180 PQPRGGY

-259 GMKRVVYVIPYT
+259 DMKRVVYVIPYT

-346 KLHNLAGS
+346 KLHNLADG

-370 PCISAIGE
+370 PCVSAIGE

-384 ATAVLCT
+384 VTAVLCT

-410 REIVPEPDELF
+410 REIAPEPDELF

-549 VHIFHADGNIPRM
+549 VHIFHADGRIPRM

-586 QAYFQQLLWAKGD
+586 HAYFQTLLWAKGD

-612 KFRFRQTDKDFH
+612 AFMFRNTAEKFH
-624 LIDEN
+624 LIDKN
-629 TVTVYIPSKADP
+629 TLTIYIPSKADSG
-641 KDIQALRDKQFSKG
+641 DIQALRDKQFSKG

-661 QSAVNLYKTEF
+661 QSAVNLYDTEC
-672 QKLMENGALEMFAE
+672 QKLMENGALEMDAE
-686 DGYAILLNGKLY
+686 DGYAILLNPNMY

>member
-37 AEHGREAGLL
+37 AEHGRETGLL

-93 GHHGGLPDFGSRGDT
+93 GHHGGLPNMGGKGDLDT
-108 DGGTLCSRLN
+108 GTLMARLH
-118 KPLTGGDDPSAWKQE
+118 KPLTGGDDPSAWKRE
-133 IVLPS
+133 IVLPDRIS
-138 SIPMPSWAV
+138 MPQWAV
-147 NCQEGRVQALY
+147 QCREGRVQALY

-205 KEPKNELC
+205 KKPKNELC
-213 AKRSDILRRCLQG
+213 AKRSAILQSCLQG
-226 GEEEKGLFTLTVPTG
+226 GEREEGLYTLTVPTG

-259 GMKRVVYVIPYT
+259 DMKRGVYVIPYT

-370 PCISAIGE
+370 PCVSAIGE

-384 ATAVLCT
+384 VTAVLCT

-410 REIVPEPDELF
+410 REIAPEPDELF

-535 RCNREGKRPAAESI
+535 RCNREGKKSAAESS

-586 QAYFQQLLWAKGD
+586 HAYFQTLLWAKGD

-612 KFRFRQTDKDFH
+612 AFMFRNTAEKFH
-624 LIDEN
+624 LIDKK
-629 TVTVYIPSKADP
+629 TLTIYIPSKADSG
-641 KDIQALRDKQFSKG
+641 DIQALRDKQFSKG

-661 QSAVNLYKTEF
+661 QSAVNLYDTEC
-672 QKLMENGALEMFAE
+672 QKLMENGALEMDAE
-686 DGYAILLNGKLY
+686 DGYAILLNPNMY

>member
-213 AKRSDILRRCLQG
+213 AKRSAILQSCLQG
-226 GEEEKGLFTLTVPTG
+226 GEREEGLYTLTVPTG

-259 GMKRVVYVIPYT
+259 DMKRVVYVIPYT

-282 EILGPENVLEHHS
+282 EILGEENVLEHHS
-295 QTELADEKG
+295 QTELADETG
-304 DSETLEA
+304 DAETPDA

-360 AQTLPVPFLK
+360 AQTLPVPYLK
-370 PCISAIGE
+370 PCVSAIGE

-384 ATAVLCT
+384 VTAVLCT

-410 REIVPEPDELF
+410 REIAPEPDELF

-443 LTETEQV
+443 LTETEQA

-455 TRKRAREIFQL
+455 TRKRAREVFQL

-535 RCNREGKRPAAESI
+535 RCNREGKKSAAESS

-586 QAYFQQLLWAKGD
+586 HAYFQTLLWAKGD
-599 AALDEKRILESES
+599 AALDEKNILQSES
-612 KFRFRQTDKDFH
+612 SFTFRETAEWFH
-624 LIDEN
+624 LIDAN
-629 TVTVYIPSKADP
+629 TVTIYIPAKADAA
-641 KDIQALRDKQFSKG
+641 DIQALRDKQFSKG

-661 QSAVNLYKTEF
+661 QSAVNLYDTEC

-686 DGYAILLNGKLY
+686 DGYAILLNPNMY

>member
-93 GHHGGLPDFGSRGDT
+93 GHHGGLPDRGGKSAAD
-108 DGGTLCSRLN
+108 DGTLFARLN
-118 KPLTGGDDPSAWKQE
+118 KTLSGGDDPSAWKQE
-133 IVLPS
+133 IVLNGAPS
-138 SIPMPSWAV
+138 MPEWAEK
-147 NCQEGRVQALY
+147 CRDGRVQAMY

-169 DFLDTEAALQG
+169 DFLDTENVLQG
-180 RQPRGGY
+180 PQPRGGY
-187 ASLEELLQK
+187 APLAALWEK
-196 LQSHVAPWL
+196 LQGHVAPWL

-248 LAFALT
+248 LAFALS

-259 GMKRVVYVIPYT
+259 GMERIIYVIPYT

-282 EILGPENVLEHHS
+282 EILGEENVLEHHS
-295 QTELADEKG
+295 QTELADETG
-304 DSETLEA
+304 DSETPDA

-346 KLHNLAGS
+346 KLHNLADS

-360 AQTLPVPFLK
+360 VQTLPVPFLK

-384 ATAVLCT
+384 ATAILCT

-410 REIVPEPDELF
+410 REIAPEPDELF

-431 EGQLSNEELAAR
+431 EGQLANEELAAR
-443 LTETEQV
+443 MTETEQV

-535 RCNREGKRPAAESI
+535 RCNREGKNPAEESI
-549 VHIFHADGNIPRM
+549 VHIFHADGRIPRM

-586 QAYFQQLLWAKGD
+586 HAYFQTLLWAKGD
-599 AALDEKRILESES
+599 AALDEKNILQSES
-612 KFRFRQTDKDFH
+612 SFAFRRTAEQFH
-624 LIDEN
+624 LIDAN
-629 TVTVYIPSKADP
+629 TVTIYIPAKADAA
-641 KDIQALRDKQFSKG
+641 DIQALRDGQFSKA
-655 LLRRLS
+655 LLRRLGKG
-661 QSAVNLYKTEF
+661 AVNLYDTECS
-672 QKLMENGALEMFAE
+672 KLAEGGAVELHAD
-686 DGYAILLNGKLY
+686 DGYAILLNEKLY

-703 LEICPEGDECF
+703 LEIGSEGGEGF

>member
-1 MEFVTHR
+1 MR
-8 REDGTFQPLKEHIEN
+8 
-23 VGERAAQFAAAFDA
+23 
-37 AEHGREAGLL
+37 
-47 HDIGKYSSKGQKRQ
+47 
-61 RDPEH
+61 
-66 TAKVDH
+66 
-72 SSAGAQEA
+72 
-80 FRRKDPMAAFAVA
+80 
-93 GHHGGLPDFGSRGDT
+93 
-108 DGGTLCSRLN
+108 
-118 KPLTGGDDPSAWKQE
+118 
-133 IVLPS
+133 
-138 SIPMPSWAV
+138 
-147 NCQEGRVQALY
+147 
-158 TRMLFSCLVDA
+158 
-169 DFLDTEAALQG
+169 
-180 RQPRGGY
+180 
-187 ASLEELLQK
+187 SLEELLQK

-213 AKRSDILRRCLQG
+213 AKRSDILRSCLQG
-226 GEEEKGLFTLTVPTG
+226 GEREKGLYTLTVPTG

-304 DSETLEA
+304 DSETPEA

-370 PCISAIGE
+370 PCVSAIGE

-384 ATAVLCT
+384 VTAVLCT

-410 REIVPEPDELF
+410 REIAPEPDELF

-443 LTETEQV
+443 LTETEQA

-455 TRKRAREIFQL
+455 TRKRAREVFQL

-549 VHIFHADGNIPRM
+549 VHIFHADGRIPRM

-578 DVNTRPAI
+578 DVNTRPGHSCLFSDASLGKRGCGAGREKHSAI
-586 QAYFQQLLWAKGD
+586 RKQLYLSRDGGTVSPDRREYRYHLYSRQSRRGGYSGPAGRSVQQGTAAPPQQRRGQPLRAGMLQAGGGRRGGTA
-599 AALDEKRILESES
+599 R
-612 KFRFRQTDKDFH
+612 R
-624 LIDEN
+624 
-629 TVTVYIPSKADP
+629 
-641 KDIQALRDKQFSKG
+641 
-655 LLRRLS
+655 RRLCH
-661 QSAVNLYKTEF
+661 SAERKAV
-672 QKLMENGALEMFAE
+672 QR
-686 DGYAILLNGKLY
+686 
-698 SDECG
+698 
-703 LEICPEGDECF
+703 
-714 FA
+714 

>member
-47 HDIGKYSSKGQKRQ
+47 HDVGKYSQNGQKRQ

-80 FRRKDPMAAFAVA
+80 RRRGDPMAAFAVA

-213 AKRSDILRRCLQG
+213 AKRSAILQSCLQG
-226 GEEEKGLFTLTVPTG
+226 GEREEGLYTLTVPTG

-384 ATAVLCT
+384 VTAVLCT

-431 EGQLSNEELAAR
+431 EEKLSNEELAAR

-549 VHIFHADGNIPRM
+549 VHIFHADGRIPRM

-586 QAYFQQLLWAKGD
+586 QAYFQTLLWAKGD

-612 KFRFRQTDKDFH
+612 AFTFRNTAEKFH

-629 TVTVYIPSKADP
+629 TVTVYIPSKAESG
-641 KDIQALRDKQFSKG
+641 DIQALRDKQFSKG

-661 QSAVNLYKTEF
+661 QSAVNLYDTEC

-686 DGYAILLNGKLY
+686 DGYAILLNPNMY

>member
-66 TAKVDH
+66 TSKVDH

-180 RQPRGGY
+180 QQPRSGY

-205 KEPKNELC
+205 KKPKNELC
-213 AKRSDILRRCLQG
+213 AKRSTILRSCLQG
-226 GEEEKGLFTLTVPTG
+226 GEREKGLYTLTVPTG

-259 GMKRVVYVIPYT
+259 DMKRVVYVIPYT

-370 PCISAIGE
+370 PCVSAIGE

-384 ATAVLCT
+384 VTAVLCT

-410 REIVPEPDELF
+410 REIAPEPDELF

-431 EGQLSNEELAAR
+431 DGQLSNEELAAR

-518 AVWREVAGLDSI
+518 TVWREVAGLDSI

-549 VHIFHADGNIPRM
+549 VHIFHADGRIPRM

-586 QAYFQQLLWAKGD
+586 HAYFQTLLWAKGD

-629 TVTVYIPSKADP
+629 TVTVYIPSKADSG
-641 KDIQALRDKQFSKG
+641 DIQALRDKQFSKG

-661 QSAVNLYKTEF
+661 QSAVNLYDTEC
-672 QKLMENGALEMFAE
+672 QKLMENGALEMDTE
-686 DGYAILLNGKLY
+686 DGYAILLNPKMY

>member
-80 FRRKDPMAAFAVA
+80 FRRKDPIAAFAVA

-213 AKRSDILRRCLQG
+213 AKRSAILQSCLQG
-226 GEEEKGLFTLTVPTG
+226 GEREEGLYTLTVPTG

-259 GMKRVVYVIPYT
+259 DMKRVVYVIPYT

-304 DSETLEA
+304 DAETPEA

-410 REIVPEPDELF
+410 REIAPEPDELF

-535 RCNREGKRPAAESI
+535 RCNREGKKSAAESR

-586 QAYFQQLLWAKGD
+586 HAYFQTLLWAKGD

-661 QSAVNLYKTEF
+661 QSAVNLYDTEC

-686 DGYAILLNGKLY
+686 DGYAILLNPNMY

>member
-23 VGERAAQFAAAFDA
+23 VGERAAQFAAAFGA
-37 AEHGREAGLL
+37 EEHGREAGLL

-169 DFLDTEAALQG
+169 DFLDTENALQG
-180 RQPRGGY
+180 PQPRGGN
-187 ASLEELLQK
+187 ASLGELLQK

-205 KEPKNELC
+205 KKPKNELC
-213 AKRSDILRRCLQG
+213 AKRSAILRSCLQG
-226 GEEEKGLFTLTVPTG
+226 GEREKGLYTLTVPTG

-335 SLYAAKTSRCR
+335 SLYATKTSRCR
-346 KLHNLAGS
+346 KLHNLADG

-410 REIVPEPDELF
+410 REIAPEPDELF

-535 RCNREGKRPAAESI
+535 RCNREGKKSAAESS

-569 AESVLADYE
+569 AESVLANYE

-586 QAYFQQLLWAKGD
+586 HAYFQTLLWAKGD
-599 AALDEKRILESES
+599 AALDEKNILQSES
-612 KFRFRQTDKDFH
+612 SFTFRETAERFH
-624 LIDEN
+624 LIDAN
-629 TVTVYIPSKADP
+629 TVTIYIPAKADAA
-641 KDIQALRDKQFSKG
+641 DIQALRDGQFSKA

-661 QSAVNLYKTEF
+661 RGAVNLYAQECS
-672 QKLMENGALEMFAE
+672 KLAE
-686 DGYAILLNGKLY
+686 GGVVELHADDGYAILLNEKLY

-703 LEICPEGDECF
+703 LEISSEGGEGF

>member
-8 REDGTFQPLKEHIEN
+8 REDGTFQSLKEHIEN
-23 VGERAAQFAAAFDA
+23 VGERAAQFAAAFGA
-37 AEHGREAGLL
+37 EEHGREAGLL
-47 HDIGKYSSKGQKRQ
+47 HDVGKYSQNGQKRQ

-93 GHHGGLPDFGSRGDT
+93 GHHGGLPNMGGKGDLDT
-108 DGGTLCSRLN
+108 GTLMARLH
-118 KPLTGGDDPSAWKQE
+118 KPLTGGDDPSAWKRE
-133 IVLPS
+133 IVLPDRIS
-138 SIPMPSWAV
+138 MPQWAV
-147 NCQEGRVQALY
+147 QCREGRVQALY

-205 KEPKNELC
+205 KKPKNELC
-213 AKRSDILRRCLQG
+213 AKRSAILRSCLQG

-282 EILGPENVLEHHS
+282 EILGEENVLEHHS

-370 PCISAIGE
+370 PCVSAIGE

-384 ATAVLCT
+384 VTAVLCT

-410 REIVPEPDELF
+410 REIAPEPDELF

-431 EGQLSNEELAAR
+431 EGQLANEELAAR
-443 LTETEQV
+443 MTETEQV

-549 VHIFHADGNIPRM
+549 VHIFHADGRIPRM

-586 QAYFQQLLWAKGD
+586 HAYFQTLLWAKGD
-599 AALDEKRILESES
+599 AALDEKNILQSES
-612 KFRFRQTDKDFH
+612 SFTFRETAERFH
-624 LIDEN
+624 LIDAN
-629 TVTVYIPSKADP
+629 TVTIYIPAKADAA
-641 KDIQALRDKQFSKG
+641 DIQALRDGQFSKA

-661 QSAVNLYKTEF
+661 RGAVNLYAQECS
-672 QKLMENGALEMFAE
+672 KLAE
-686 DGYAILLNGKLY
+686 GGVVELHADDGYAILLNEKLY

-703 LEICPEGDECF
+703 LEISSEGGEGF

>member
-1 MEFVTHR
+1 MFVTHR
-8 REDGTFQPLKEHIEN
+8 REDGSFQPLREHLTN
-23 VGERAAQFAAAFDA
+23 VAELAGAFARAIGSP
-37 AEHGREAGLL
+37 EEGYRTGLL
-47 HDIGKYSSKGQKRQ
+47 HDIGKYSSAAQARQ

-66 TAKVDH
+66 VAPVDH
-72 SSAGAQEA
+72 SSAGVQVAA
-80 FRRKDPMAAFAVA
+80 RVLKDIPAAFAIA
-93 GHHGGLPDFGSRGDT
+93 GHHGGLSEESDEGFMMRFV
-108 DGGTLCSRLN
+108 
-118 KPLTGGDDPSAWKQE
+118 KPLTGANDPSEWKRE
-133 IVLPS
+133 ISVSAQTDEPEWVKRRFES
-138 SIPMPSWAV
+138 PEAAM
-147 NCQEGRVQALY
+147 Y

-295 QTELADEKG
+295 QTELADEKD

-317 CENWDAPVIVT
+317 CENWDAPVIVS

-384 ATAVLCT
+384 VTAVLCT

-410 REIVPEPDELF
+410 REIAPEPDELF

-535 RCNREGKRPAAESI
+535 RCNREGKKSAAESR

-586 QAYFQQLLWAKGD
+586 HAYFQTLLWAKGD
-599 AALDEKRILESES
+599 AALDEKNILQSES
-612 KFRFRQTDKDFH
+612 SFTFRETAERFH
-624 LIDEN
+624 LIDAN
-629 TVTVYIPSKADP
+629 TVTIYIPAKADAA
-641 KDIQALRDKQFSKG
+641 DIQALRDGQFSKA
-655 LLRRLS
+655 LLRRLIKG
-661 QSAVNLYKTEF
+661 AVNLYAQECS
-672 QKLMENGALEMFAE
+672 KLAEGGAVELHTD

-703 LEICPEGDECF
+703 LEIGSEGGEGF